1 MSCKGPRR
9 PAKAGG
15 AVQEWWAAHARW
27 LEYTARSRSSSTS
40 SIFGRRKRSHPVLRP
55 NGVSQLAAIAKSVQA
70 PGNVSRLRRV
80 PPPLPPS
87 PQFSDRDQGD
97 RYSRS
102 STRHR
107 CVKWQSSATHHCKG
121 GGVLSGSYTRLVP
134 RVQQNIKPGW
144 RRLRRRG
151 HQLFTSPQGGSSPL
165 HCRGNRRRRWPPPSL
180 SPRGRRPRQRRQRQT
195 VAPALDVSGQASRRN
210 PAAGPCNRYKQRKQP
225 GVEANRGSGSSRFGA
240 RCGPPTEASPFPSA
254 DFTRIRAMSRG
265 VSACVRW

>member
-121 GGVLSGSYTRLVP
+121 GGCCLGATHGLFPEYSKTSNRDGGACGAVDTNFSPLPREGPVP
-134 RVQQNIKPGW
+134 CIAVGIVDGDGL
-144 RRLRRRG
+144 RLRFRHAGDDVRTHYRDEVWDG
-151 HQLFTSPQGGSSPL
+151 
-165 HCRGNRRRRWPPPSL
+165 RRRRKRSL
-180 SPRGRRPRQRRQRQT
+180 DQVAQAFRHQKIWGRVAGDGSTSWVTGRGG
-195 VAPALDVSGQASRRN
+195 V
-210 PAAGPCNRYKQRKQP
+210 P
-225 GVEANRGSGSSRFGA
+225 G
-240 RCGPPTEASPFPSA
+240 
-254 DFTRIRAMSRG
+254 
-265 VSACVRW
+265 